1 MWQPD
6 EEQIK
11 RIENVVATIDRL
23 CDELFMADLG
33 EHPRLSDNHHV
44 NLWREI
50 LLLLPAIPRALGAET
65 ERGLSEYLCFPA
77 SRLVPESDWKRR
89 LARRVAE
96 LAATDWLIHTRS
108 RIAADMVLAR
118 LKVMLSHPEA
128 GTERPADDR
137 LYLYIHRFVQ
147 PDEGYLF
154 PQIWDCLALLSE
166 FPAAEAQLDLLEE
179 IFAGHWPVALSMK
192 LDSETGAVAWD
203 QYTHCPW
210 DALAMHL
217 LANGRLDETGYNRAM
232 TVVGP
237 MLMNVAALS
246 GNALG
251 EYEHW
256 KNCHASIERGLKAGY
271 FSGSLHES
279 QILPG
284 YWRDNWREWGY
295 SSHHPEVVEM
305 LKDWAFREQQRRF
318 DAMGLNDKPRWLLG
332 EGHRCRD
339 TRWPLLAL
347 RQLERLALDRKTF
360 SKELRSFR
368 LVHELAEMLSL
379 KSYGRGQSEETLLAE
394 LAAFRLETLE
404 QALPYAGDA
413 KPVFL
418 RALGWQDTLP
428 LYAALREHA
437 WEPNPKNAGQDDDE
451 PAPTPRLDR
460 PALLAALRQV
470 KPEHRKPFADAM
482 AIKPACEIN
491 KYPGDQPLRPYLM
504 AVEAL
509 EGSNRVEI
517 DKAMAKGAFFA
528 IRAYGLLPV
537 PDDTGLRVRYLR
549 LRQLRKD
556 AAEYGQERRANTH
569 KNVAI
574 AMDYL
579 AETAGYPDGMRLEWV
594 MEARFAE
601 ELRALA
607 APQQIQDW
615 TLALNLDSDSPQIT
629 VHKNGKQLASVPP
642 ALRKTEHYLALKA
655 HLDAHRAQMRRFRK
669 ALEVCMAEGEHLP
682 LDQLQT
688 LRRLP
693 YGNALLRTLILR
705 SEDGGLGLLHPNDDR
720 LIDLEGREFPVGMSF
735 RIAHVYDLFQAG
747 QLAAWQRRVVAQQW
761 VQPFKQV
768 FRELYILTPA
778 EIASGEQSL
787 RFANHEVRGGT
798 ASRLLQSRNWLAAR
812 NDYGVCSK
820 VDRASG
826 LIACFVFKGVYSYMG
841 EEDCYP
847 TSGAICFT
855 RTLPRWGLSTNCLP
869 LSQVPPLL
877 LSETFRDADLTV
889 SVAQVIDE
897 NEFDEIDEFDEFDD
911 LIVVTE
917 DDPRYVSSETL
928 EYRAKLLATLLQR
941 LGLEGVRCE
950 GRFAYIQGRRAQY
963 RVHLASAAVHI
974 LPGNYL
980 CIVPDRLVGKSG
992 TLYLPFA
999 DTDARMAEILSKI
1012 LLLLRDDQIKD
1023 ESINFQIDA
1032 ALAAGAAI
1040 PNPA

>member
-1 MWQPD
+1 M
-6 EEQIK
+6 
-11 RIENVVATIDRL
+11 V
-23 CDELFMADLG
+23 
-33 EHPRLSDNHHV
+33 
-44 NLWREI
+44 
-50 LLLLPAIPRALGAET
+50 PA
-65 ERGLSEYLCFPA
+65 
-77 SRLVPESDWKRR
+77 SDWKR
-89 LARRVAE
+89 LTARRVAE
-96 LAATDWLIHTRS
+96 LAASDWLIHTQS

-118 LKVMLSHPEA
+118 LKFILNYPEA
-128 GTERPADDR
+128 GSERPADAHQ
-137 LYLYIHRFVQ
+137 YPYIHRFIQ
-147 PDEGYLF
+147 PGEGYLA
-154 PQIWDCLALLSE
+154 PHIEGCLFLLSE
-166 FPAAEAQLDLLEE
+166 LPVAEAQLELLKE
-179 IFAGHWPVALSMK
+179 IFAGRWPAALSMK
-192 LDSETGAVAWD
+192 RDSETGVLIWD

-217 LANGRLDETGYNRAM
+217 LAAGRLTETDYCRAM

-237 MLMNVAALS
+237 MLMNVTSLS
-246 GNALG
+246 GNALK

-256 KNCHASIERGLKAGY
+256 QSRRASIEQGLKAGH
-271 FSGSLHES
+271 FSGSLREGR
-279 QILPG
+279 ILPG
-284 YWRDNWREWGY
+284 YWSGGWRPWGY

-318 DAMGLNDKPRWLLG
+318 DAMSLNDKPKWRVG
-332 EGHRCRD
+332 GGGD
-339 TRWPLLAL
+339 TRWLLLAL

-360 SKELRSFR
+360 TKELRSY
-368 LVHELAEMLSL
+368 LLLHELLEILSL
-379 KSYGRGQSEETLLAE
+379 KSFGPNQSEETLLAE
-394 LAAFRLETLE
+394 LAAFRPETLE
-404 QALPYAGDA
+404 QALPYTGEA

-418 RALGWQDTLP
+418 RALGWEDTLP

-437 WEPNPKNAGQDDDE
+437 WEPDPKKDTEQDDE

-482 AIKPACEIN
+482 AIKPASKFNDAPC
-491 KYPGDQPLRPYLM
+491 DQPLRPYLM

-509 EGSNRVEI
+509 EGSNRIEI
-517 DKAMAKGAFFA
+517 DKAMARGAFFA

-537 PDDTGLRVRYLR
+537 PDDNELRVRYLR
-549 LRQLRKD
+549 LRQLLKD

-594 MEARFAE
+594 MEARFADE
-601 ELRALA
+601 VRALA
-607 APQQIQDW
+607 APQKIQEW
-615 TLALNLDSDSPQIT
+615 TLALELDDDSPKIT

-669 ALEVCMAEGEHLP
+669 ALEVCMAEGENLP

-693 YGNALLRTLILR
+693 YGHALLRTLVLR

-720 LIDLEGREFPVGMSF
+720 LLDLEGREFPIGTSF

-747 QLAAWQRRVVAQQW
+747 QLAAWQRRIVTQQW

-768 FRELYILTPA
+768 FRELYMLTPA
-778 EIASGEQSL
+778 ELARGEQSL
-787 RFANHEVRGGT
+787 RFANYEVRGGT

-812 NDYGVCSK
+812 NEYGVCSK

-826 LIACFVFKGVYSYMG
+826 LIACFVFKGVYGFMG

-847 TSGAICFT
+847 SSEAICFT
-855 RTLPRWGLSTNCLP
+855 RTLPRWGLPTNCIS

-897 NEFDEIDEFDEFDD
+897 DEFDEIDEFDEFFE
-911 LIVVTE
+911 LIAVTE
-917 DDPRYVSSETL
+917 DDHRYVSSETL
-928 EYRAKLLATLLQR
+928 EYRARLLTALLHR
-941 LGLEGVRCE
+941 LELQGVRCE
-950 GRFAYIQGRRAQY
+950 GRFAYVQGQRAQY

-974 LPGNYL
+974 LPGNYF
-980 CIVPDRLVGKSG
+980 CIIPERLLGKSR
-992 TLYLPFA
+992 THYLPFA
-999 DTDARMAEILSKI
+999 DTDARTTEILNKI

-1023 ESINFQIDA
+1023 ESMNLQIDA
-1032 ALAAGAAI
+1032 ALAEDTASL
-1040 PNPA
+1040 NPD